1 MQNLWTK
8 LKPEHKETIKG
19 FQKEYSLAPQSLEK
33 ALKTNN
39 LMCDLTVQQLRDLFT
54 WTDQDLTDIHWQD
67 IFGSDKF
74 FSKNPLNS

>member
-1 MQNLWTK
+1 MENLWTK

-19 FQKEYSLAPQSLEK
+19 FQKEYDLAPQSLEK
-33 ALKTNN
+33 VLKEKC

-54 WTDQDLTDIHWQD
+54 WTEQDLTEIHWQD

-74 FSKNPLNS
+74 FSTNPLNS